1 MFNLITVSI
10 FISLFVVTLYFVIK
24 IIKKSNLTCSVDD
37 QSVSTGVNCE
47 VYYIELTKIA
57 MDRAEAEENSDNMGE
72 YMRTLKL
79 CDERLIAVSKRIR
92 AANKSHLRIAS

>member
-10 FISLFVVTLYFVIK
+10 FISLFVLGLYFVLK
-24 IIKKSNLTCSVDD
+24 ILKESNLSCPVDD
-37 QSVSTGVNCE
+37 RSVSTGVNCE
-47 VYYIELTKIA
+47 VYYIELTRIA
-57 MDRAEAEENSDNMGE
+57 MDRAEAEENRGNMAE

-92 AANKSHLRIAS
+92 ASNRSHLKIAS